1 MVQGLVNIS
10 IKLLLLFIVSDDN
23 ANKCHGVRLS
33 LGGKAGIG
41 LGVFIFAAC
50 IWTRGRQ
57 WKRRRRSSVPAPSRQ
72 PARPAPVSAP
82 EPLIEPSPQG
92 AAAVIQI
99 GGRLISNLII
109 CCRRSSD
116 LIFKV

>member
-1 MVQGLVNIS
+1 MLQ
-10 IKLLLLFIVSDDN
+10 LLSSFLVSDDN

-41 LGVFIFAAC
+41 FGVFIFAAC

-99 GGRLISNLII
+99 GGRFISNLII
-109 CCRRSSD
+109 CCSRSID
-116 LIFKV
+116 LIFNV